1 MLFFLT
7 ALLVVIADQLS
18 KFWIRSHAEGQV
30 IFSTGFFSII
40 HVNNSGAAFGI
51 LQDQSFLLTIA
62 GFAGI
67 LLILL
72 FTFVIS
78 HRSSSLSTT
87 AGKLAL
93 GLVMGGTI
101 GNLADRLRYG
111 QVTDFISVSIW
122 PTFTIADSAVTIGV
136 ILFAYLFLVSS
147 RVEKTPPPELPE
159 EQNQ

>member
-78 HRSSSLSTT
+78 HRSSSISTT
-87 AGKLAL
+87 AGKLAP

-101 GNLADRLRYG
+101 SNL
-111 QVTDFISVSIW
+111 
-122 PTFTIADSAVTIGV
+122 
-136 ILFAYLFLVSS
+136 
-147 RVEKTPPPELPE
+147 
-159 EQNQ
+159 

>member
-7 ALLVVIADQLS
+7 ALLIAAADQFS
-18 KFWIRSHAEGQV
+18 KIWIRSHAEGQV
-30 IFSTGFFSII
+30 IFRTGFFSII
-40 HVNNSGAAFGI
+40 HINNSGAAFGI
-51 LQDQSFLLTIA
+51 LQDQSFLLTIV

-78 HRSSSLSTT
+78 HRSPSLNTA

-93 GLVMGGTI
+93 GLVLGGTI

-111 QVTDFISVSIW
+111 HVTDFISVSIW
-122 PTFTIADSAVTIGV
+122 PTFNIADSAITIGV
-136 ILFAYLFLVSS
+136 ILFAYLFLVSTKAQS
-147 RVEKTPPPELPE
+147 NPTLTNTKI
-159 EQNQ
+159 